1 MPLYEFECD
10 RHGSF
15 TLTRPMSRAA
25 EDGTCPA
32 CGESAPR
39 VISAPTLFTMRPLA
53 REAASRNE
61 KSRHEPAVRKGGCA
75 HKHAA
80 AAAVRQDGRP
90 KLQSYAGPR
99 PWVVEHR

>member
-10 RHGSF
+10 QHGSF

-25 EDGTCPA
+25 EDGACPA
-32 CGESAPR
+32 CGGSAPR

-61 KSRHEPAVRKGGCA
+61 KSRHEPTVRSGCT
-75 HKHAA
+75 HKHSAPAA
-80 AAAVRQDGRP
+80 ARLDGRP
-90 KLQSYAGPR
+90 KLQSYTGPR